1 MAPGT
6 WSAVASEDALAL
18 ASEATYCRLLSTALS
33 SPERVGAPLPACRW
47 ELRE

>member
-18 ASEATYCRLLSTALS
+18 ASEATYCSRFSTALW
-33 SPERVGAPLPACRW
+33 SPEREGAPLAACGW